1 MKRINY
7 YGQLR
12 LFLLGI
18 VFVFAILSPLTPL
31 CTYAQTPITMDKV
44 NYIALSPQAA
54 ALHDAINY
62 PVDGNKGAPDISIPL
77 YTIKYGKI
85 SIPLTLRYTTS
96 AAKTDKST
104 APNVAFGWV
113 LDVGGSINRT
123 IRGKPDEAS
132 NWYQA
137 YDTTYFDQLRTSN
150 DQFTISSIYGW
161 HGINEYDSEKDEFVM
176 STPNG
181 RATFYIT
188 GSDGSYTGHFSPS
201 VNWKINS
208 TKRFSTAGTK
218 PMFTSIDI
226 LDGDGTQYRFGSGSS
241 STSPTSPDAPY
252 IEYCSY
258 GIIGQETTYASGWQL
273 REVEDDAGNKV
284 SYKYTRSGNSTHS
297 AMQDHWYLIQDSVD
311 IYWTAGAPSAGQKA
325 NDYVNSYFPEGSNT
339 YRPYSM
345 VSFQQVNPSEITWP
359 QGKITIEVS
368 STTHTIS
375 SIRIYDKSGNQI
387 RKIVFSTTSN
397 NIDADKPLL
406 LSVTVID
413 AGNTPQQVYS
423 MSYSTVSWTYNY
435 PSCDWWG
442 YFNGTIPQNSGYL
455 PNRTFTAYGY
465 DFTTSFSLGNG
476 GHREPHASN
485 ILHNILKSIT
495 YPSGGSTEFTF
506 EPNTY
511 SKERGMTVTSGI
523 GPGLRIKTVQHK
535 DKDGTVLRKLGYT
548 YTGGNISVIPND
560 ARYTASITHQM
571 SVFEDDL
578 DLSVEFIVTDRT
590 RLVTPRYVSQVGGG
604 GEAVEYDSVTETVY
618 NGTTVVGRTVSTYTL
633 PDNFQLGTLGFL
645 NASDA
650 RFSLEE
656 YHPQGE
662 SLSYNMSRITKKEEY
677 SGNGSLVRRTNYKY
691 VFNENALL
699 TNMGFYHLV
708 YYHHPEAE
716 YYNSDNRL
724 MKDYWSIRRMF
735 LLNVDDAIAPLYYY
749 LYTSSRGY
757 CYPAGE
763 TVETFPV
770 SNDGSVSSS
779 NPFTVDRTITYTT
792 GYPYHYPS
800 ELRHIRSDNKN
811 EIIEFDYPFTIVGNA
826 MNDSLVARHIVSAVV
841 GQAKKVG
848 NTYIDAYAVDYNR
861 YAGTNAPYG
870 HFFRPITIKYS
881 TGKSQATDTRISF
894 AGYDTYG
901 NPRSI
906 IYNNNDTENYV
917 WSYSHQTP
925 VAKVTGA
932 TWSEVVSAM
941 STSTLIALDTAS
953 FPSDATVT
961 SALTSLRGI
970 SVALTDGR
978 THRPHYGVSGE
989 YDPSSRKLTYTY
1001 DAFQRL
1007 ITGFDNAS
1015 KVKMAIEYKDAAGAG
1030 NSYVKVSTPDT
1041 AMTTIGGVPATG
1053 RRTVAKYFDGQY
1065 REKQSVQA
1073 YGSGTGKDLV
1083 LPYNTY
1089 DAYGRVTDMWLP
1101 YGTTAT
1107 GGSYHPDYLS
1117 EQLSFYSTLYDNTE
1131 APYARYRKV
1140 YENSPVGR
1148 VLKEYLPGAGQ
1159 YLNYPTKHDY
1169 GVNAANEIY
1178 RWNITAST
1186 STVTRGSFYD
1196 AGALMKEIVTDPDGR
1211 VTTTYTDKNGNV
1223 VETRIGDLRT
1233 SYVFNDAGLLVAVI
1247 PPKAQPG
1254 GTTLTATMY
1263 YRYIYDSRNRLIE
1276 NYIPDKGKTEFVY
1289 DANDR
1294 LVASR
1299 DVAEQSLG
1307 KWRFYRYDRVGREV
1321 YSGLVASTAT
1331 AATLRT
1337 SYTNKVFNQSCS
1349 SSGAIAGYT
1358 STDNVL
1364 PVALKD
1370 VLNVIYYDSYGYTGE
1385 KAFSAAG
1392 AEVGQTSPS
1401 VQSSAV
1407 KGLVTGHKS
1416 KVLDGNELTTSG
1428 ILLTT
1433 SLYYNDLGDMIQEV
1447 GDLYTGGT
1455 AGTFRRSTLYRHQGE
1470 VAAIKESQTV
1480 GSVTT
1485 TVVRKYGYDY
1495 SGRQT
1500 SVKQSVNGGAYI
1512 PLETA
1517 TFDAIGRQST
1527 RNLGSNVQTV
1537 DYSWDIRDR
1546 LSSIN
1551 NPSSLGSDKFG
1562 ISYTYERGGNV
1573 SGLSWAHSGGSTQ
1586 SYSYAYDNYGRLT
1599 SGTHSDGNSESA
1611 VYDLNGN
1618 FTSLTRAGVRAETLN
1633 YTYASGT
1640 NRIEYLKSNGVQ
1652 KNYAHNNDGTMSTD
1666 GLRGLNIAYNSL
1678 KYPKIVSNSS
1688 STITYIYDAVGNKLA
1703 VLQDGVKKNIYCGE
1717 FVYDANLG
1725 VDYIITPVGQ
1735 MTNNSGTF
1743 TPQFNITDHLG
1754 NVRSV
1759 VNSSGAV
1766 LQSTDYYPFG
1776 LAFADN
1782 NVTTNRYLFNGKEL
1796 ENYTL
1801 GTTYLGTLDY
1811 GARHYDPRIAR
1822 WTVPDPMSEKYYG
1835 ISGYVYCAG
1844 NPVRLIDPDGRDPIY
1859 AKNFWGKVNL
1869 IGDDG
1874 KNSTGSYLVKNSVA
1888 REVKRATKAGKFYTG
1903 DLSENRKV
1911 MHIPTGQKLEGVK
1924 QSYEDT
1930 KISQKENGGHA
1941 NIGDANVTRW
1951 DEGLAAISF
1960 TDKDGN
1966 QGAKASLQMFVVNGK
1981 NTMPTDA
1988 SNVEMWWHTHP
1999 NTTVNGISLGNST
2012 PSDADYSGQK
2022 TMTNRGYKG
2031 NTFVIGV
2038 RSGKVTFFNKDDI
2051 LKTVKWTDFLRMGGQ
2066 KE

>member
-1 MKRINY
+1 
-7 YGQLR
+7 
-12 LFLLGI
+12 
-18 VFVFAILSPLTPL
+18 
-31 CTYAQTPITMDKV
+31 MDKV

-188 GSDGSYTGHFSPS
+188 GSNGSYNGHFSPS
-201 VNWKINS
+201 VNWKIK
-208 TKRFSTAGTK
+208 TTQRYTTAGLT
-218 PMFTSIDI
+218 PMFTGINI
-226 LDGDGTQYRFGSGSS
+226 LDGDGTEYRFGSGSS
-241 STSPTSPDAPY
+241 STSPTSHDATY
-252 IEYCSY
+252 IEYCSHNV
-258 GIIGQETTYASGWQL
+258 IGNEMTYASGWQL
-273 REVEDDAGNKV
+273 REVEDEAGNKV
-284 SYKYTRSGNSTHS
+284 TFKYTRSGNTTYSLGHDQWYEITDSPSVFWTEDAS
-297 AMQDHWYLIQDSVD
+297 ASQNYVD
-311 IYWTAGAPSAGQKA
+311 T
-325 NDYVNSYFPEGSNT
+325 YFPEGNNT
-339 YRPYSM
+339 YYPYYPTA
-345 VSFQQVNPSEITWP
+345 FRHVNPSKITWP
-359 QGKITIEVS
+359 QGEITIEVS

-375 SIRIYDKSGNQI
+375 SISIYDNSGNQI
-387 RKIVFSTTSN
+387 RKIVFSTASN
-397 NIDADKPLL
+397 NIDIDKPLL
-406 LSVTVID
+406 SSVTVID
-413 AGNTPQQVYS
+413 AGNTSQQVYS
-423 MSYSTVSWTYNY
+423 MSYNNIGGSLTN

-442 YFNGTIPQNSGYL
+442 YFNGTTSNPGSYL

-476 GHREPHASN
+476 GHREPAPSY

-495 YPSGGSTEFTF
+495 YPGGGSTEFTF

-511 SKERGMTVTSGI
+511 SKERGVTVTSGT
-523 GPGLRIKTVQHK
+523 GPGLRIKTIQYK
-535 DKDGTVLRKLGYT
+535 DKDDTVLRKLGYT
-548 YTGGNISVIPND
+548 YTGGNISVIPD
-560 ARYTASITHQM
+560 TYYTTN
-571 SVFEDDL
+571 SVFRLYIYEDGPIPL
-578 DLSVEFIVTDRT
+578 AMYAIADR
-590 RLVTPRYVSQVGGG
+590 RRNITPKFVNQVSGG
-604 GEAVEYDSVTETVY
+604 GESVDYDTVTETVY
-618 NGTTVVGRTVSTYTL
+618 NGTTAVGSTILTFSV
-633 PDNFQLGTLGFL
+633 PDNFHINTTGFL
-645 NASDA
+645 NASEA
-650 RFSLEE
+650 GPFELNQ
-656 YHPQGE
+656 YHLTGE
-662 SLSYNMSRITKKEEY
+662 SLTYNTARIIKKEERNA
-677 SGNGSLVRRTNYKY
+677 SGTLTRRTTYKY
-691 VFNENALL
+691 VRDSNALI

-708 YYHHPEAE
+708 YYDYQEAE
-716 YYNSDNRL
+716 EDYDSRL
-724 MKDYWSIRRMF
+724 MKDYWAIRR
-735 LLNVDDAIAPLYYY
+735 LYRLKGVDGVPPLYYY
-749 LYTSSRGY
+749 LYTSMKGY
-757 CYPAGE
+757 QYPAGE

-800 ELRHIRSDNKN
+800 ELKHIRSDNKN
-811 EIIEFDYPFTIVGNA
+811 EIIELDYPFTIVGDA
-826 MNDSLVARHIVSAVV
+826 MMDSLVARHIVSPVV

-870 HFFRPITIKYS
+870 HFFRPVTIKYS
-881 TGKSQATDTRISF
+881 TGTNQATDTRISF
-894 AGYDTYG
+894 AGYDAFG

-932 TWSEVVSAM
+932 TWSEVASALG
-941 STSTLIALDTAS
+941 SSTLSTLETS
-953 FPSDATVT
+953 PYPPDATVT

-970 SVALTDGR
+970 SGALTDGR

-989 YDPSSRKLTYTY
+989 YDPSGRKQTYTY

-1015 KVKMAIEYKDAAGAG
+1015 KVKMAIEYKDSTGVG

-1041 AMTTIGGVPATG
+1041 AMTTIVYVPEAG

-1101 YGTTAT
+1101 YGTAAT
-1107 GGSYHPDYLS
+1107 GGSYRPSYPS
-1117 EQLSFYSTLYDNTE
+1117 EQLSFYSGLYGSTE
-1131 APYARYRKV
+1131 APYARHRKV

-1169 GVNAANEIY
+1169 GVNAANEVY

-1247 PPKAQPG
+1247 PPKAQPS

-1276 NYIPDKGKTEFVY
+1276 NYVPDKGKTEFVY

-1331 AATLRT
+1331 AASLRT
-1337 SYTNKVFNQSCS
+1337 SYTNKVFNQSLS

-1370 VLNVIYYDSYGYTGE
+1370 VLNVTYYDSYGYTGE

-1407 KGLVTGHKS
+1407 KGLVTGHKA

-1470 VAAIKESQTV
+1470 VAATKESQTV

-1500 SVKQSVNGGAYI
+1500 SVKQSINGGAYV

-1537 DYSWDIRDR
+1537 NYSWDIRDR

-1599 SGTHSDGNSESA
+1599 SGTHSGGNSESA
-1611 VYDLNGN
+1611 VYDQNGN

-1666 GLRGLNIAYNSL
+1666 GLRGLSIAYNSL
-1678 KYPKIVSNSS
+1678 KYPKSVSNSS
-1688 STITYIYDAVGNKLA
+1688 STVTYIYDAVGNKLA

-1759 VNSSGAV
+1759 VNSSGTV
-1766 LQSTDYYPFG
+1766 VQGTDYYPFG

-1782 NVTTNRYLFNGKEL
+1782 NVATNRYLFNGKEL

-1822 WTVPDPMSEKYYG
+1822 WTVPDPMAEKYYG

-1844 NPVRLIDPDGRDPIY
+1844 NPVRFIDPTGEFPVETIWDVG
-1859 AKNFWGKVNL
+1859 NL
-1869 IGDDG
+1869 LYDVG
-1874 KNSTGSYLVKNSVA
+1874 
-1888 REVKRATKAGKFYTG
+1888 
-1903 DLSENRKV
+1903 
-1911 MHIPTGQKLEGVK
+1911 
-1924 QSYEDT
+1924 
-1930 KISQKENGGHA
+1930 
-1941 NIGDANVTRW
+1941 
-1951 DEGLAAISF
+1951 AAIYNHIKGDHKTARSHW
-1960 TDKDGN
+1960 GN
-1966 QGAKASLQMFVVNGK
+1966 AAFDAGAMLIPYVPAGTSKVVKVGASGAKALDRV
-1981 NTMPTDA
+1981 TDA
-1988 SNVEMWWHTHP
+1988 RKASRMTENAAKGKAFEKQVGE
-1999 NTTVNGISLGNST
+1999 NLGNNKASQVT
-2012 PSDADYSGQK
+2012 IEAADGTRTKVDFVQK
-2022 TMTNRGYKG
+2022 ND
-2031 NTFVIGV
+2031 
-2038 RSGKVTFFNKDDI
+2038 GKVTLTEAKGSPTAPLTKNQKIAHPQIETKGGTIRGNKGIEIGLPSGTKI
-2051 LKTVKWTDFLRMGGQ
+2051 LPTKVEIVRPEDLLK
-2066 KE
+2066 K